1 LIEVLKNPSGW
12 RLSGYAFYLVL
23 VHVTSGKKM
32 QTLRLKEYI
41 QEMLRCIGSLISGL
55 QGSNAQVY
63 DAVRQSKQILTWF
76 DI

>member
-1 LIEVLKNPSGW
+1 MLPAEKNANIKVE
-12 RLSGYAFYLVL
+12 RV
-23 VHVTSGKKM
+23 
-32 QTLRLKEYI
+32 YI

>member
-1 LIEVLKNPSGW
+1 MEAFRICILLSFGPCYQRKKNANIKVE
-12 RLSGYAFYLVL
+12 RV
-23 VHVTSGKKM
+23 
-32 QTLRLKEYI
+32 YI